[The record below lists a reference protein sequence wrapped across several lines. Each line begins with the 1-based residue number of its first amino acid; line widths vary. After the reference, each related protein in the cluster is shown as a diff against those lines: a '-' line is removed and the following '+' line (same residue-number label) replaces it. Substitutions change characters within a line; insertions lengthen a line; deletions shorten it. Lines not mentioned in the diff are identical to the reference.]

1 MDIGDRASRGMLVR
15 VRRLICSI
23 LRWRNKSTDYETALV
38 VLVPSAEE
46 HILDLRRSLNTMAMP
61 AHVTVLYPFVRRSS
75 LTSDVV
81 SRLRRT
87 LSEVEPFTFVLSEVG
102 WFEERVLYLVPT
114 PTAPF
119 KEMTQLLA
127 DAFPSYK
134 PYRGEFTEIVPHLT
148 VAEGANP
155 SKLRDA
161 AQVISEMLPIYA
173 DVNVVCLMAQDVS
186 GNWEI
191 HTMFDLGR

>member
-1 MDIGDRASRGMLVR
+1 MVAR
-15 VRRLICSI
+15 I
-23 LRWRNKSTDYETALV
+23 LRFVRSLSPRRNNSTDSETALV

-46 HILDLRRSLNTMAMP
+46 HVLDLRRNLDPNAMP

-81 SRLRRT
+81 SLLRRT
-87 LSEVEPFTFVLSEVG
+87 LGEVQPFSFELSEVG

-119 KEMTQLLA
+119 QELTQLLA
-127 DAFPSYK
+127 GAFPGHK
-134 PYRGEFTEIVPHLT
+134 PYGGEYTEIVPHLT
-148 VAEGANP
+148 VAEGARP

-161 AQVISEMLPIYA
+161 ARVISEMLPIYA
-173 DVNVVCLMAQDVS
+173 DANVVSLMARDQS
-186 GNWEI
+186 GSWEI
-191 HTMFDLGR
+191 HTTFELGR

>member
-1 MDIGDRASRGMLVR
+1 
-15 VRRLICSI
+15 

-46 HILDLRRSLNTMAMP
+46 HILDLRRSLNTIAMP

-87 LSEVEPFTFVLSEVG
+87 FSEVEPFTFALSEVG

-114 PTAPF
+114 PTTPF
-119 KEMTQLLA
+119 QEMTQHLA
-127 DAFPSYK
+127 GAFPGYK
-134 PYRGEFTEIVPHLT
+134 PYGGEFTEIVPHLT
-148 VAEGANP
+148 VAEGASP

-161 AQVISEMLPIYA
+161 ARVISETLPIYA
-173 DVNVVCLMAQDVS
+173 EANVVSLMVQDES

-191 HTMFDLGR
+191 HTTFDLGH